1 MHRSRFPLTAM
12 LSMVLLL
19 VPCAGTQEHA
29 TITGTV
35 TDRSNAMVTN
45 AEITLTNPATGQVR
59 KTTTNTSGL
68 YLFAN
73 VGVGHFTLDAAA
85 TGFQKLTKTDIVVN
99 TAQALKEDLTLTV
112 GRETQTLP
120 VDANALSL
128 QAETNEVSTLITG
141 DQVTQLA
148 TNGRNVV
155 SLAALGMGVSN
166 NLPAFGRV
174 NALTS
179 ANSLSVSG
187 TRSSHD
193 IYLCHGTEH
202 HYRC

>member
-19 VPCAGTQEHA
+19 VPCAWTQENA

-35 TDRSNAMVTN
+35 TDRSNTMVTN

-85 TGFQKLTKTDIVVN
+85 TGFQKLTTTDIVVS
-99 TAQALKEDLTLTV
+99 TAQALKEDLTLRV
-112 GRETQTLP
+112 GSETQTITL
-120 VDANALSL
+120 DANDRGL
-128 QAETNEVSTLITG
+128 QAQTNECTAL
-141 DQVTQLA
+141 
-148 TNGRNVV
+148 R
-155 SLAALGMGVSN
+155 AA
-166 NLPAFGRV
+166 
-174 NALTS
+174 
-179 ANSLSVSG
+179 
-187 TRSSHD
+187 
-193 IYLCHGTEH
+193 
-202 HYRC
+202 